1 MTGASSAP
9 RAVDAVFFDLFG
21 TLLSLRPLDGVCE
34 ALAPGRGA
42 ELAGRWRGRQLELS
56 WLRTAMERWVDF
68 DEVTRDALG
77 SVLAEMGVQPDAAAV
92 ARTAGAF
99 RELPVHQE
107 VPGVLARL
115 REGGVLT
122 GILTN
127 ASRATLDAVLART
140 GLPMDHALSVDAVRR
155 FKPSPAVYALAT
167 EATGVPAE
175 RIGFVTGNAWDAAG
189 SSAFG
194 FRVAWLR
201 APGGPSLPP
210 VGAPVPIEA
219 TWASIPDVF
228 LDNVGG
234 HGGR

>member
-1 MTGASSAP
+1 VTGAPSTW

-21 TLLSLRPLDGVCE
+21 TLLSLRPLDERCE
-34 ALAPGRGA
+34 ALAPGRGP
-42 ELAGRWRGRQLELS
+42 ELAARWRARQLELS

-68 DEVTRDALG
+68 DVVTADAL
-77 SVLAEMGVQPDAAAV
+77 SAVLREFGASPDADAV

-99 RELPVHQE
+99 RELPVHPE
-107 VPGVLARL
+107 VPPVLARL
-115 REGGVLT
+115 RESGLIR

-140 GLPMDHALSVDAVRR
+140 GLPMDHALSVDAARR

-167 EATGVPAE
+167 EATGLPPE

-201 APGGPSLPP
+201 AEGGPSLPP
-210 VGAPVPIEA
+210 VGAPEPIEA
-219 TWASIPDVF
+219 TWESLPGVF
-228 LDNVGG
+228 LEQLG
-234 HGGR
+234 

>member
-1 MTGASSAP
+1 VTGTRSAR

-21 TLLSLRPLDGVCE
+21 TLLSLRPLDDACE

-42 ELAGRWRGRQLELS
+42 ELAARWRTRQLELS
-56 WLRTAMERWVDF
+56 WLRTAMERWADF

-77 SVLAEMGVQPDAAAV
+77 SVLAELGVQPDAAAV
-92 ARTAGAF
+92 ARTGGAF
-99 RELPVHQE
+99 RELPVHPE
-107 VPGVLARL
+107 VPDVLARL
-115 REGGVLT
+115 RDGGVLT

-127 ASRATLDAVLART
+127 ASRETLDAVLARS
-140 GLPMDHALSVDAVRR
+140 GLPVDHALSVDAVRR

-167 EATGVPAE
+167 DATGLPAA

-201 APGGPSLPP
+201 APGGPALPP
-210 VGAPVPIEA
+210 VGAPLPIEA
-219 TWASIPDVF
+219 TWTSLPDMF
-228 LDNVGG
+228 LDNIGG
-234 HGGR
+234 NGGR

>member
-1 MTGASSAP
+1 VTGAPSTR

-21 TLLSLRPLDGVCE
+21 TLLSLRPLDEACE
-34 ALAPGRGA
+34 VLAPGHSAG
-42 ELAGRWRGRQLELS
+42 LAARWRARQLELS

-77 SVLAEMGVQPDAAAV
+77 SVLAEMGAQPDAAAI

-99 RELPVHQE
+99 RDLPVHPE
-107 VPGVLARL
+107 VPGVLVRL

-127 ASRATLDAVLART
+127 ASRATLDAVLARS
-140 GLPMDHALSVDAVRR
+140 GLPMDHALSVDAARR

-167 EATGVPAE
+167 DATGLPAD
-175 RIGFVTGNAWDAAG
+175 RIGFVTGNVWDVAG

-201 APGGPSLPP
+201 APGGPPLPP
-210 VGAPVPIEA
+210 VGAPAPIEA
-219 TWASIPDVF
+219 TWPSIPDVF
-228 LDNVGG
+228 LENGGG
-234 HGGR
+234 HGWR

>member
-1 MTGASSAP
+1 MT

-21 TLLSLRPLDGVCE
+21 TLLSLRPLDSVCE

-42 ELAGRWRGRQLELS
+42 ELAGRWRARQLELS

-68 DEVTRDALG
+68 DAVT
-77 SVLAEMGVQPDAAAV
+77 AAALANVLEEMDIAADSMVV
-92 ARTAGAF
+92 ARIAGAF
-99 RELPVHQE
+99 RDLPVQPE
-107 VPGVLARL
+107 VPGVIDRL
-115 REGGVLT
+115 REGGLVT

-127 ASRATLDAVLART
+127 ASRATLDTVLART
-140 GLPMDHALSVDAVRR
+140 GLLMDHALSVDAARR

-167 EATGVPAE
+167 EATGLPAE

-201 APGGPSLPP
+201 VPGGPPMPL
-210 VGAPVPIEA
+210 VGAPDPIETTIGSLA
-219 TWASIPDVF
+219 EVF
-228 LDNVGG
+228 LEQQAG
-234 HGGR
+234 

>member
-1 MTGASSAP
+1 MSGAADGAAT
-9 RAVDAVFFDLFG
+9 RVHAIFFDLFG
-21 TLLSLRPLDGVCE
+21 TLLSLRPLDERCE

-42 ELAGRWRGRQLELS
+42 ELAARWRTRQLELS

-68 DEVTRDALG
+68 DEVTLDALRA
-77 SVLAEMGVQPDAAAV
+77 VLRELGRSPDPDLV

-99 RELPVHQE
+99 RELPVQPE
-107 VPGVLARL
+107 VPDVLADL
-115 REGGVLT
+115 REGGIT
-122 GILTN
+122 IGILTN

-140 GLPMDHALSVDAVRR
+140 GLPMDYALSVDAARR

-167 EATGVPAE
+167 EATGLPAE

-201 APGGPSLPP
+201 AEGGPALPP
-210 VGAPVPIEA
+210 VGAPPPIEA
-219 TWASIPDVF
+219 TWESLPGVF
-228 LDNVGG
+228 LEQQTG
-234 HGGR
+234 

>member
-1 MTGASSAP
+1 MTGRPDGAA
-9 RAVDAVFFDLFG
+9 ATVDAVFFDLFG
-21 TLLSLRPLDGVCE
+21 TLLSLRPLDDACE

-42 ELAGRWRGRQLELS
+42 ELAARWRARQLELS

-68 DEVTRDALG
+68 DVVTADALG
-77 SVLAEMGVQPDAAAV
+77 AVLREFGVRPEPDTV
-92 ARTAGAF
+92 SRTAGAF
-99 RELPVHQE
+99 RELPVHPE
-107 VPGVLARL
+107 VPGVLQRL
-115 REGGVLT
+115 GEGGVAI

-140 GLPMDHALSVDAVRR
+140 GLPMDHALSVDAARR

-167 EATGVPAE
+167 EATGLPPE

-201 APGGPSLPP
+201 AEGGPSLPP
-210 VGAPVPIEA
+210 VGAPEPIEA
-219 TWASIPDVF
+219 TWETLPRVF
-228 LDNVGG
+228 LEQQIG
-234 HGGR
+234 